1 MTLALGGQQHVDPG
15 TKKGHHKEK
24 MPRQGLVTEV
34 QALEL
39 SDDGL
44 LLPSLSSKL
53 IAGNVI
59 IKVVMIFFENCNLFW
74 HNSSNNLASD
84 TFLKILYYFI
94 RY

>member
-1 MTLALGGQQHVDPG
+1 
-15 TKKGHHKEK
+15 

-59 IKVVMIFFENCNLFW
+59 IKVVMIF
-74 HNSSNNLASD
+74 
-84 TFLKILYYFI
+84 LKIATCFGIIPRTTLLPIPFSKYYI
-94 RY
+94 TLSDIDRDDRH